1 MLISVS
7 ENVVT
12 KTNPGGPMKLSYR
25 TVSLTILLV
34 VFAFTQSV
42 FAQVSIGGTPYSF
55 ENSAKSSIAKVTM
68 PGVNVNALM
77 AEDKLEEGKDIPYR
91 FGHPFDVNYNLK
103 NSGTWETLEN
113 GDRLWRLHIKS
124 GNAYSINLI
133 YSDFYLPTGARLYV
147 YSADKAMV
155 LGGFTHLNNKEHSQF
170 ATAPVKGSESIV
182 EYYEP
187 KHAFGQGRI
196 QISRIV
202 HGYRDVFYKVEKGF
216 GDSGPCNINV
226 NCEDGDDWQD
236 EKRAVAMIL
245 TGGGFRL
252 CSGVMVNNVEQDLTP
267 YFLTANHCLGG
278 EETWIVMF
286 NYESPGCENE
296 DGPTSQ
302 TVQGTTL
309 LASNSD
315 SDFALLLLSE
325 TPPAEYNIH
334 YAGWSALDVAD
345 ATSVG
350 IHHPSGD
357 IKKISFDYD
366 PYVSS
371 DYTPSPYLAD
381 SHWEVTDWDDG
392 TTEGGSSGSPLF
404 DSNQRIVGQLHGGW
418 AACGNDLQDYYGKF
432 SMSWDRGPSASSRLR
447 DWLDPNNTGTLILNG
462 RDMSSVT
469 IVHTPLM
476 ETEDTIGPYTV
487 TAEIFST
494 DPPLDAQNLWLK
506 YGYAGSITDSVLL
519 QPTGNTDEFSTDIP
533 GGFSDVTI
541 VYYLSAT
548 DASMEVVTH
557 PAEAPANLHAFYVG
571 ADVEAPVVTHSP
583 LTDKPL
589 IVWPATVRAQ
599 VTDNL
604 GVSSV
609 EVNYLIDG
617 GNAGSFALAAVGDDW
632 YEGTFDFD
640 ATAISIGSTIE
651 YRVVA
656 TDAATVPNITND
668 PESGFHSFEIIDTKG
683 VVLVVDDDPE
693 TKFVSDEKGSY
704 VREFP
709 NGKDAASS
717 MADILTEKGYVV
729 EVVDMATA
737 VSTDFEPYTLIIHSS
752 GGNTTSA
759 DNAAY
764 RQKLIDYLLGSVDSK
779 LIIEGGE
786 IGYDYRD
793 DTSGF
798 AEHVLHITGWTG
810 DVSGDMNKVAAFSGH
825 PLLNSPNLLPE
836 TIELVDPSF
845 GDQDSSPL
853 TDDAFAVYEPEDPGN
868 AGVSFFD
875 HTPNPASGQV
885 VYFAFNAAVAN
896 ADKFAMLLENAADYL
911 HAQEAPP
918 TGGIEI
924 TVDLTDTEDDSGASV
939 NITGPLT
946 AVELTTDASGMVSLS
961 ELYDGTYFVAVSKAG
976 YNPLVINDTLVIVD
990 GSTATGSYSL
1000 DANSVDTK
1008 IMGTVSLT
1016 EGGAADGAAV
1026 SILGQSLADTTD
1038 DTGAYMIDGIT
1049 AGDITVRFSLSGYA
1063 PVVLDTTIANG
1074 ETLTLDVSLDPSP
1087 GIVLVV
1093 DDDPETKFVS
1103 DEKGSY
1109 VRSFPNNKDASGSIT
1124 EILSNLGY
1132 LVDVVDMATAVTTDF
1147 SAYTLVIHSSGGNT
1161 TTIDNAD
1168 YRQKLVD
1175 YVSASFDNK
1184 LIVEGGEVGF
1194 DWDEEDAAFAAN
1206 VLHAHDWTTDNA
1218 GTLNAVADYTSHPVM
1233 TTPNVLSGTLELAYN
1248 GWGDQDGMVINEDA
1262 FVVFDPASK
1271 PGEAG
1276 INIFD
1281 PTPNPTSGQIV
1292 YLAFNAAVADAE
1304 KFAALLENTAA
1315 YLHAFEAPPTGSLEV
1330 TVDLLDNNNNSGAT
1344 VEITGPGFSV
1354 TELTDSLGVLSYES
1368 LYDGT
1373 YSVQVS
1379 KAGYNPEMITDEVVI
1394 ADGAGESRTYELSPN
1409 TADVT
1414 GIVTSSA
1421 LGAVENVL
1429 VSIAEQGLSTTTD
1442 NTGAYALSGVSP
1454 GNIVITYE
1462 FVDHHTETVEATIAN
1477 DETLEIDVELHPDL
1491 GSSPSI
1497 SLEEVDGGIMITWAM
1512 VTAGAFSD
1520 DFESGNF
1527 DTNGWD
1533 VVIGPGT
1540 PGTDGPNPFWHVL
1553 NSSSL
1558 ALEGEYLAFADW
1570 GYTINS
1576 WIKTPAIGVDENSVL
1591 SFNWNSSYYWSVDPN
1606 DNQDMFVKV
1615 STDDGSSWETIW
1627 TYGDI
1632 GVWENFVWYNTE
1644 IPLGDYAGQ
1653 EVMVAFNIVGDDAAT
1668 NALENVSIYTA
1679 TEKFNDSRTI
1689 AYARPAGVIEEN
1701 ARSYRGTFSL
1711 NQQKLDMM
1719 HFNIYRGH
1727 GSSDDMVH
1735 LVEMHEDSTWYMDD
1749 TTIDGD
1755 TYYYTV
1761 EAVYD
1766 LGSVMS
1772 DTVFVMF
1779 VSVGENGN
1787 LIPTAYN
1794 LKQNYPNPFNPTTTI
1809 AYDLPR
1815 NSDVTFNIYSVTGQ
1829 LVRTLN
1835 QGSVA
1840 AGRHSVVWDGKDFNG
1855 NQLASGIYFYQIKA
1869 GSFNKTMK
1877 MMLVK

>member
-12 KTNPGGPMKLSYR
+12 KTNPGGPMKFSYR
-25 TVSLTILLV
+25 TVSLTFLLV

-245 TGGGFRL
+245 TGGGNYL
-252 CSGVMVNNVEQDLTP
+252 CSGAMVNNVEQDLTP
-267 YFLTANHCLGG
+267 YFLTAYHCLGD

-286 NYESPGCENE
+286 NYESAGCENV

-476 ETEDTIGPYTV
+476 ETEDTVGPYTV

-494 DPPLDAQNLWLK
+494 DPPLEAQNLWLK
-506 YGYAGSITDSVLL
+506 YGYTGSITDSVLL
-519 QPTGNTDEFSTDIP
+519 QPTGGPDEFSADIP

-548 DASMEVVTH
+548 DASLEVVTH

-583 LTDKPL
+583 LTDIPL
-589 IVWPATVRAQ
+589 IVWPASVRAE

-609 EVNYLIDG
+609 EVSYLIDG
-617 GNAGSFALAAVGDDW
+617 GNAGTFALTQTTENW
-632 YEGTFDFD
+632 YEGEFDFD
-640 ATAISIGSTIE
+640 ASAIDIGSVIE
-651 YRVVA
+651 YKITA
-656 TDAATVPNITND
+656 TDAAIVPNTTSE
-668 PESGFHSFEIIDTKG
+668 PESGYHSFEIIDTKG
-683 VVLVVDDDPE
+683 EVLVVDDDPE

-737 VSTDFEPYTLIIHSS
+737 VGTDFSAYTLVIHSS
-752 GGNTTSA
+752 GGNETTITN
-759 DNAAY
+759 DTY
-764 RQKLIDYLLGSVDSK
+764 RQKLIDYVTASIDNK
-779 LIIEGGE
+779 LIVEGGE
-786 IGYDYRD
+786 VGFDW
-793 DTSGF
+793 DTEDAAF
-798 AEHVLHITGWTG
+798 AASVLHANDWNSDNAGTLN
-810 DVSGDMNKVAAFSGH
+810 VVASQAGH
-825 PLLNSPNLLPE
+825 PLLNSPNVLSSTLE
-836 TIELVDPSF
+836 IAYDGY
-845 GDQDSSPL
+845 GDEDAIVP
-853 TDDAFAVYEPEDPGN
+853 TEDAFVVFDPANNPGE
-868 AGVSFFD
+868 AGINVFD
-875 HTPNPASGQV
+875 PTPNPASGQI
-885 VYFAFNAAVAN
+885 VYMAFNAAAAD

-961 ELYDGTYFVAVSKAG
+961 ELYDGIYFVAVSKAG

-1000 DANSVDTK
+1000 DANSADTK
-1008 IMGTVSLT
+1008 IMGTVTLSDAAAA
-1016 EGGAADGAAV
+1016 EGATV
-1026 SILGQSLADTTD
+1026 TIVGQVLSATTD
-1038 DTGAYMIDGIT
+1038 AAGAYMITSIT
-1049 AGDITVRFSLSGYA
+1049 AGDIVVSYAFPGYSTKFEN
-1063 PVVLDTTIANG
+1063 VTIANG
-1074 ETLTLDVSLDPSP
+1074 E
-1087 GIVLVV
+1087 
-1093 DDDPETKFVS
+1093 
-1103 DEKGSY
+1103 
-1109 VRSFPNNKDASGSIT
+1109 
-1124 EILSNLGY
+1124 
-1132 LVDVVDMATAVTTDF
+1132 
-1147 SAYTLVIHSSGGNT
+1147 
-1161 TTIDNAD
+1161 
-1168 YRQKLVD
+1168 
-1175 YVSASFDNK
+1175 
-1184 LIVEGGEVGF
+1184 
-1194 DWDEEDAAFAAN
+1194 
-1206 VLHAHDWTTDNA
+1206 
-1218 GTLNAVADYTSHPVM
+1218 
-1233 TTPNVLSGTLELAYN
+1233 
-1248 GWGDQDGMVINEDA
+1248 
-1262 FVVFDPASK
+1262 
-1271 PGEAG
+1271 
-1276 INIFD
+1276 
-1281 PTPNPTSGQIV
+1281 
-1292 YLAFNAAVADAE
+1292 
-1304 KFAALLENTAA
+1304 
-1315 YLHAFEAPPTGSLEV
+1315 
-1330 TVDLLDNNNNSGAT
+1330 
-1344 VEITGPGFSV
+1344 
-1354 TELTDSLGVLSYES
+1354 ELTV
-1368 LYDGT
+1368 
-1373 YSVQVS
+1373 
-1379 KAGYNPEMITDEVVI
+1379 
-1394 ADGAGESRTYELSPN
+1394 
-1409 TADVT
+1409 
-1414 GIVTSSA
+1414 
-1421 LGAVENVL
+1421 
-1429 VSIAEQGLSTTTD
+1429 
-1442 NTGAYALSGVSP
+1442 
-1454 GNIVITYE
+1454 
-1462 FVDHHTETVEATIAN
+1462 
-1477 DETLEIDVELHPDL
+1477 DVELDP
-1491 GSSPSI
+1491 GY
-1497 SLEEVDGGIMITWAM
+1497 
-1512 VTAGAFSD
+1512 FN
-1520 DFESGNF
+1520 DFEVLPSGVALTGGF
-1527 DTNGWD
+1527 EEGAPSS
-1533 VVIGPGT
+1533 GPGAAYDGSNLA
-1540 PGTDGPNPFWHVL
+1540 GTNLAGDYANNAEDKLTLPAFDITGMADATFKFMAWYDIETSWDG
-1553 NSSSL
+1553 
-1558 ALEGEYLAFADW
+1558 
-1570 GYTINS
+1570 
-1576 WIKTPAIGVDENSVL
+1576 
-1591 SFNWNSSYYWSVDPN
+1591 FNI
-1606 DNQDMFVKV
+1606 KV
-1615 STDDGSSWETIW
+1615 STDGGSTFTVAEPIGGYNDDEIAGLGEPGFTGHSGGWVEIATSLAG
-1627 TYGDI
+1627 YGDGEVLI
-1632 GVWENFVWYNTE
+1632 QIHFGSDGFVQNPGVYVDDLQIVDEIYLAPPSSFVANWAPSLKRVDLSWSVLAKMSNDKIVKTTDKPLILSDTDYMQSLPKTLEGYNLHRSINGADYMQMNDGILLVSQHSDGTIELDTDYYYFVEVVYESGSAYSDTLIVNIPSDFLEDFERIENGSLPLEWWTMDMDQGPGSPDFELGNTW
-1644 IPLGDYAGQ
+1644 LVTDY
-1653 EVMVAFNIVGDDAAT
+1653 IVGQFGPIQVPGHSGDKWVGAGYNSDASPNNDYLIFPAITVGPSGGSVSFWAQSISADWPESFEILMSSAEYPDEDDFDTQMLDVT
-1668 NALENVSIYTA
+1668 NVPDTW
-1679 TEKFNDSRTI
+1679 TEYVMDLGSYVGETMKIAIRYNSTDKF
-1689 AYARPAGVIEEN
+1689 V
-1701 ARSYRGTFSL
+1701 L
-1711 NQQKLDMM
+1711 MV
-1719 HFNIYRGH
+1719 
-1727 GSSDDMVH
+1727 DDI
-1735 LVEMHEDSTWYMDD
+1735 S
-1749 TTIDGD
+1749 IDGD
-1755 TYYYTV
+1755 LTY
-1761 EAVYD
+1761 
-1766 LGSVMS
+1766 
-1772 DTVFVMF
+1772 
-1779 VSVGENGN
+1779 VSVDEFETG
-1787 LIPTAYN
+1787 LPTAYA

-1835 QGSVA
+1835 QGSVT